1 MALCERLEEKW
12 NRDRG
17 LRLAAAVLLNAL
29 FLLLMLS
36 CFTPRFETND
46 EVLMSKFVDGQMAE
60 KSAYIPFINIILG
73 FALKLEYSLLGE
85 SLNWYSISQ
94 YALMLFGFTAIT
106 WVLLRSFR
114 PLPALSMTALIL
126 MTTGMNA
133 YLYLSFSKICALG
146 TAGGLS
152 LMLFAKSGEGT
163 KRLPLVLGFLLA
175 LLGYLWRFE
184 EFFGVAAL
192 MAPVGLTAM
201 LGIWKASR
209 GESAA
214 ARLKKI
220 WAYARPFLLLLAVV
234 LLCFA
239 FDRFMWTRG
248 DYEYFTKYND
258 TRSIL
263 VDYVELPEY
272 DEMQEVYDSLDMDE
286 NAVYFLKNWSFY
298 DTEKFSLEQMEAVLT
313 AREQW
318 TEHKSLG
325 ECLGVFLDE
334 AVPGLAKT
342 LAFYAPALMLMLW
355 LSCGRRS
362 WRHWLGL
369 LLSLG
374 FFGIIYML
382 MIYQNRYLANRM
394 DMGLLLALALVMS
407 FIMDGKMLRDDSL
420 LCCVLAAL
428 ALFTGLYMNK
438 NICLYSGQ
446 YAVEDKSSQKAAVEL
461 LLEDEE
467 HLYLC
472 KVWSIDHELYGPLE
486 TAPQGYADRIVLLGG
501 WSLYHPSIE
510 HVLESWD
517 IENPYP
523 DMIDNP
529 GVLLID
535 KDVERTV
542 EYLQK
547 YYEPSARAE
556 KLEELSAETGL
567 EIYRIVSGDRRQ

>member
-1 MALCERLEEKW
+1 MAFLEKLREKW

-17 LRLAAAVLLNAL
+17 IRLAAALLLNVL

-60 KSAYIPFINIILG
+60 KSAYIPFINIVLG
-73 FALKLEYSLLGE
+73 FFLKLEYSLLGE

-94 YALMLFGFTAIT
+94 YALMFCGFTAMT
-106 WVLLRSFR
+106 WVLLRRFR
-114 PLPALSMTALIL
+114 PLAAMGMAAVIL
-126 MTTGMNA
+126 MTVGVNS
-133 YLYLSFSKICALG
+133 YLYPAFSKVSAVAA
-146 TAGGLS
+146 AGGLS
-152 LMLFAKSGEGT
+152 LMLYAGEKEQGKART
-163 KRLPLVLGFLLA
+163 MILGFVMA
-175 LLGYLWRFE
+175 VLGYLWRFE

-192 MAPVGLTAM
+192 LAPVGLTAM
-201 LGIWKASR
+201 MGILEKSK
-209 GESAA
+209 GEL
-214 ARLKKI
+214 LKLRMRKTF
-220 WAYARPFLLLLAVV
+220 AYARPFLLLLVMV
-234 LLCFA
+234 LLLFG

-248 DYEYFTKYND
+248 DYAYFTRYND
-258 TRSIL
+258 TRSML
-263 VDYVELPEY
+263 VDYGELPDYEQ
-272 DEMQEVYDSLDMDE
+272 MQEVYDALDMDE
-286 NAVYFLKNWSFY
+286 NAVYFLKNWNFY
-298 DTEKFSLEQMEAVLT
+298 DTEKFSLEQMEAVLA
-313 AREQW
+313 ARDSWMSQ
-318 TEHKSLG
+318 KSPG

-342 LAFYAPALMLMLW
+342 LAFFAPALMLMLW

-362 WRHWLGL
+362 LRHWLGL

-374 FFGIIYML
+374 FFGIIYLL

-407 FIMDGKMLRDDSL
+407 FMMDGEKLKRDVL
-420 LCCVLAAL
+420 LCCILAAL
-428 ALFTGLYMNK
+428 AAFTGLYMNK
-438 NICLYSGQ
+438 NVCLYSGQ

-472 KVWSIDHELYGPLE
+472 KVWSIDHEIYGPLE
-486 TAPQGYADRIVLLGG
+486 TAPAGFADKIVLLGG

-510 HVLESWD
+510 HVLEKWG

-523 DMIDNP
+523 DMIDDP
-529 GVLLID
+529 QVLLID
-535 KDVERTV
+535 KDIERTV

-556 KLEELSAETGL
+556 KLEQLSADTGL
-567 EIYRIVSGDRRQ
+567 EIYRIVSEN

>member
-1 MALCERLEEKW
+1 MAFLEKLREKW

-17 LRLAAAVLLNAL
+17 IRLAAALLLNVL

-60 KSAYIPFINIILG
+60 KSAYIPFINIVLG
-73 FALKLEYSLLGE
+73 FFLKLEYSLLGE

-94 YALMLFGFTAIT
+94 YAMMFCGFAAVS
-106 WVLLRSFR
+106 WVLLRRFR
-114 PLPALSMTALIL
+114 PLPALSMAAIVL
-126 MTTGMNA
+126 MTVGMNA
-133 YLYLSFSKICALG
+133 YLYPSFSKVCALG

-152 LMLFAKSGEGT
+152 LMLYAKGEGEST
-163 KRLPLVLGFLLA
+163 RKLPLALGFVLA
-175 LLGYLWRFE
+175 VLGYLWRYE

-192 MAPVGLTAM
+192 MAPAGLAAM
-201 LGIWKASR
+201 LGLWREHKPEPAKEKLR
-209 GESAA
+209 
-214 ARLKKI
+214 RL
-220 WAYARPFLLLLAVV
+220 WLYARPFLLLLAAV
-234 LLCFA
+234 LALYG

-248 DYEYFTKYND
+248 DYAEFTRFNY
-258 TRSIL
+258 TRHVL
-263 VDYVELPEY
+263 MDYAELPDY
-272 DEMQEVYDSLDMDE
+272 DEMQEVYDALDLDD
-286 NAVYFLKNWSFY
+286 NAVYFLKNWNFY
-298 DTEKFSLEQMEAVLT
+298 DTEKFSLEQMEAVLA
-313 AREQW
+313 ARDSWMSQ
-318 TEHKSLG
+318 KSPG

-342 LAFYAPALMLMLW
+342 LAFFAPALMLMLW

-362 WRHWLGL
+362 LRHWLGL

-374 FFGIIYML
+374 FFGIIYLL

-407 FIMDGKMLRDDSL
+407 FMMDGEKLKRDVL
-420 LCCVLAAL
+420 LCCILAAL
-428 ALFTGLYMNK
+428 AAFTGLYMNK
-438 NICLYSGQ
+438 NVCLYSGQ

-472 KVWSIDHELYGPLE
+472 KVWSIDHEIYGPLE
-486 TAPQGYADRIVLLGG
+486 TAPAGFADKIVLLGG

-510 HVLESWD
+510 HVLEKWG

-523 DMIDNP
+523 DMIDDP
-529 GVLLID
+529 QVLLID
-535 KDVERTV
+535 KDIERTV

-556 KLEELSAETGL
+556 KLEQLSADTGL
-567 EIYRIVSGDRRQ
+567 EIYRIVSEN

>member
-1 MALCERLEEKW
+1 MAFLEKLREKW

-17 LRLAAAVLLNAL
+17 IRLAAALLLNVL

-46 EVLMSKFVDGQMAE
+46 EVLMSKFVDGQMGE
-60 KSAYIPFINIILG
+60 KSAYIPFINILLG
-73 FALKLEYSLLGE
+73 FFLKMLYTLAGE

-94 YALMLFGFTAIT
+94 YALMFCGFTAMT
-106 WVLLRSFR
+106 WVLLRRFR
-114 PLPALSMTALIL
+114 PLAAMGMAAVIL
-126 MTTGMNA
+126 MTVGVNS
-133 YLYLSFSKICALG
+133 YLYPAFSKVSAVAA
-146 TAGGLS
+146 AGGLS
-152 LMLFAKSGEGT
+152 LMLYAGEKEQGKART
-163 KRLPLVLGFLLA
+163 MILGFVMA
-175 LLGYLWRFE
+175 VLGYLWRFE

-192 MAPVGLTAM
+192 LAPVGLTAM
-201 LGIWKASR
+201 MGIWEKSK
-209 GESAA
+209 GELLKP
-214 ARLKKI
+214 RMKKI
-220 WAYARPFLLLLAVV
+220 FAYARPFLLLLVTV
-234 LLCFA
+234 LLLFG

-248 DYEYFTKYND
+248 DYAYFTRYND
-258 TRSIL
+258 TRSML
-263 VDYVELPEY
+263 VDYGELPDYEQ
-272 DEMQEVYDSLDMDE
+272 MQEVYDALDMDE

-298 DTEKFSLEQMEAVLT
+298 DTEKFSLEQMEAVLA
-313 AREQW
+313 ARDSWMSQ
-318 TEHKSLG
+318 KSPG

-342 LAFYAPALMLMLW
+342 LAFFAPALMLMLW
-355 LSCGRRS
+355 LSCGGRS
-362 WRHWLGL
+362 LRHWLGL

-374 FFGIIYML
+374 FFGIIYLL

-407 FIMDGKMLRDDSL
+407 FMMDGEKLKRDVL
-420 LCCVLAAL
+420 LCCILAAL
-428 ALFTGLYMNK
+428 AAFTGLYMNK
-438 NICLYSGQ
+438 NVCLYSGQ

-472 KVWSIDHELYGPLE
+472 KVWSIDHEIYGPLE
-486 TAPQGYADRIVLLGG
+486 TAPAGFADKIVLLGG

-510 HVLESWD
+510 HVLEKWG

-523 DMIDNP
+523 DMIDDP
-529 GVLLID
+529 QVLLID
-535 KDVERTV
+535 KDIERTV

-556 KLEELSAETGL
+556 KLEELSADTGL
-567 EIYRIVSGDRRQ
+567 EIYRIVSGD

>member
-1 MALCERLEEKW
+1 MTFIEKIREKW
-12 NRDRG
+12 YRDG
-17 LRLAAAVLLNAL
+17 KAKLAAALLLNAF
-29 FLLLMLS
+29 FLLIVLS

-60 KSAYIPFINIILG
+60 KSAYIPFINIVLG
-73 FALKLEYSLLGE
+73 FFLKLEYSLLGE

-94 YALMLFGFTAIT
+94 YALMFCAFSAIT
-106 WVLLRSFR
+106 WVLLRRFR
-114 PLPALSMTALIL
+114 LLPALSMAAIVL
-126 MTTGMNA
+126 MTVGMNA
-133 YLYLSFSKICALG
+133 YLYPSFSKVCALG

-152 LMLFAKSGEGT
+152 LMLYAKGGE
-163 KRLPLVLGFLLA
+163 RLEKLPIALGFVLA
-175 LLGYLWRFE
+175 LLGYLWRYE

-201 LGIWKASR
+201 LGIWKSSR
-209 GESAA
+209 GEAIGQKF
-214 ARLKKI
+214 KKI
-220 WAYARPFLLLLAVV
+220 WTYARPFLLLLAAV
-234 LLCFA
+234 LVLYG

-248 DYEYFTKYND
+248 DYKQFTEFNY
-258 TRSIL
+258 TRHVL
-263 VDYVELPEY
+263 MDYAELPDY
-272 DEMQEVYDSLDMDE
+272 DEMREVYDSLDIDD
-286 NAVYFLKNWSFY
+286 NAVYFLKNWNFY
-298 DTEKFSLEQMEAVLT
+298 DTEKFSLEQMEAVLA
-313 AREQW
+313 ARDLW
-318 TEHKSLG
+318 TEHKGLG

-334 AVPGLAKT
+334 AIPGLTKT

-355 LSCGRRS
+355 LSCGCRS
-362 WRHWLGL
+362 WRHWMGL

-394 DMGLLLALALVMS
+394 DMGLLLALALAMS
-407 FIMDGKMLRDDSL
+407 FFMDEKKLRGDRL
-420 LCCVLAAL
+420 LCCTLAA
-428 ALFTGLYMNK
+428 AAVFIGLYMNK
-438 NICLYSGQ
+438 NVCLYSGQ

-486 TAPQGYADRIVLLGG
+486 TAPAGYADKIVLLGG

-510 HVLESWD
+510 HVLESYG

-529 GVLLID
+529 RVLLID
-535 KDVERTV
+535 KDIERTV

-567 EIYRIVSGDRRQ
+567 EIYRMVSEE

>member
-1 MALCERLEEKW
+1 MAFLEKLREKW
-12 NRDRG
+12 NMDRG
-17 LRLAAAVLLNAL
+17 IRLAAALLLNGL

-60 KSAYIPFINIILG
+60 KSAYIPFINIVLG
-73 FALKLEYSLLGE
+73 FFLKLEYSLLGE

-94 YALMLFGFTAIT
+94 YALMFCGFTAMT
-106 WVLLRSFR
+106 WVLLRRFR
-114 PLPALSMTALIL
+114 PLAAMGMAAVIL
-126 MTTGMNA
+126 MTVGVNS
-133 YLYLSFSKICALG
+133 YLYPAFSKVSAVAA
-146 TAGGLS
+146 AGGLS
-152 LMLFAKSGEGT
+152 LMLYAGEKEQGKART
-163 KRLPLVLGFLLA
+163 MILGFVMA
-175 LLGYLWRFE
+175 VLGYLWRFE

-192 MAPVGLTAM
+192 LAPVGLTAM
-201 LGIWKASR
+201 MGILEKSK
-209 GESAA
+209 GEL
-214 ARLKKI
+214 LKLRMRKTF
-220 WAYARPFLLLLAVV
+220 AYARPFLLLLVMV
-234 LLCFA
+234 LLLFG

-248 DYEYFTKYND
+248 DYAYFTRYND
-258 TRSIL
+258 TRSML
-263 VDYVELPEY
+263 VDYGELPDYEQ
-272 DEMQEVYDSLDMDE
+272 MQEVYDALDMDE
-286 NAVYFLKNWSFY
+286 NAVYFLKNWNFY
-298 DTEKFSLEQMEAVLT
+298 DTEKFPLEQMEAVLA
-313 AREQW
+313 ARDSWMSQ
-318 TEHKSLG
+318 KSPG

-342 LAFYAPALMLMLW
+342 LAFFAPALMLMLW

-362 WRHWLGL
+362 LRHWLGL

-374 FFGIIYML
+374 FFGIIYLL

-407 FIMDGKMLRDDSL
+407 FMMDGEKLKRDVL
-420 LCCVLAAL
+420 LCCILAAL
-428 ALFTGLYMNK
+428 AAFTGLYMNK
-438 NICLYSGQ
+438 NVCLYSGQ

-472 KVWSIDHELYGPLE
+472 KVWSIDHEIYGPLE
-486 TAPQGYADRIVLLGG
+486 TAPAGFADKIVLLGG

-510 HVLESWD
+510 HVLEKWG

-523 DMIDNP
+523 DMIDDP
-529 GVLLID
+529 QVLLID
-535 KDVERTV
+535 KDIERTV

-556 KLEELSAETGL
+556 KLEQLSADTGL
-567 EIYRIVSGDRRQ
+567 EIYRIVSEN

>member
-1 MALCERLEEKW
+1 MAFLEKLREKW

-17 LRLAAAVLLNAL
+17 IRLAAALLLNVL

-60 KSAYIPFINIILG
+60 KSAYIPFINIVLG
-73 FALKLEYSLLGE
+73 FFLKLEYSLLGE

-94 YALMLFGFTAIT
+94 YALMFCGFTAMT
-106 WVLLRSFR
+106 WVLLRRFR
-114 PLPALSMTALIL
+114 PLAAMGMAAVIL
-126 MTTGMNA
+126 MTVGVNS
-133 YLYLSFSKICALG
+133 YLYPAFSKVSAVAA
-146 TAGGLS
+146 AGGLS
-152 LMLFAKSGEGT
+152 LMLYAGEKEQGKART
-163 KRLPLVLGFLLA
+163 MILGFVMA
-175 LLGYLWRFE
+175 VLGYLWRFE

-192 MAPVGLTAM
+192 LAPVGLTAM
-201 LGIWKASR
+201 MGILEKSK
-209 GESAA
+209 GEL
-214 ARLKKI
+214 LKLRMRKTF
-220 WAYARPFLLLLAVV
+220 AYARPFLLLLVMV
-234 LLCFA
+234 LLLFG

-248 DYEYFTKYND
+248 DYAYFTRYND
-258 TRSIL
+258 TRSML
-263 VDYVELPEY
+263 VDYGELPDYEQ
-272 DEMQEVYDSLDMDE
+272 MQEVYDALDMDE
-286 NAVYFLKNWSFY
+286 NAVYFLKNWNFY
-298 DTEKFSLEQMEAVLT
+298 DTEKFPLEQMEAVLA
-313 AREQW
+313 ARDSWMSQ
-318 TEHKSLG
+318 KSPG

-342 LAFYAPALMLMLW
+342 LAFFAPALMLMLW

-362 WRHWLGL
+362 LRHWLGL

-374 FFGIIYML
+374 FFGIIYLL

-407 FIMDGKMLRDDSL
+407 FMMDGEKLKRDVL
-420 LCCVLAAL
+420 LCCILAAL
-428 ALFTGLYMNK
+428 AAFTGLYMNK
-438 NICLYSGQ
+438 NVCLYSGQ

-472 KVWSIDHELYGPLE
+472 KVWSIDHEIYGPLE
-486 TAPQGYADRIVLLGG
+486 TAPAGFADKIVLLGG

-510 HVLESWD
+510 HVLEKWG

-523 DMIDNP
+523 DMIDDP
-529 GVLLID
+529 QVLLID
-535 KDVERTV
+535 KDIERTV

-556 KLEELSAETGL
+556 KLEQLSADTGL
-567 EIYRIVSGDRRQ
+567 EIYRIVSEN

>member
-1 MALCERLEEKW
+1 MAFLEKLREKW

-17 LRLAAAVLLNAL
+17 IRLAAALLLNVL

-60 KSAYIPFINIILG
+60 KSAYIPFINIVLG
-73 FALKLEYSLLGE
+73 FFLKLEYSLLGE

-94 YALMLFGFTAIT
+94 YALMFCGFTAMT
-106 WVLLRSFR
+106 WVLLRRFR
-114 PLPALSMTALIL
+114 PLAAMGMAAVIL
-126 MTTGMNA
+126 MTVGVNS
-133 YLYLSFSKICALG
+133 YLYPAFSKVSAVAA
-146 TAGGLS
+146 AGGLS
-152 LMLFAKSGEGT
+152 LMLYAGEKEQGKART
-163 KRLPLVLGFLLA
+163 MILGFVMA
-175 LLGYLWRFE
+175 VLGYLWRFE

-192 MAPVGLTAM
+192 LAPVGLTAM
-201 LGIWKASR
+201 MGILEKSK
-209 GESAA
+209 GEL
-214 ARLKKI
+214 LKLRMRKTF
-220 WAYARPFLLLLAVV
+220 AYARPFLLLLVMV
-234 LLCFA
+234 LLLFG

-248 DYEYFTKYND
+248 DYAYFTRYND
-258 TRSIL
+258 TRSML
-263 VDYVELPEY
+263 VDYGELPDY
-272 DEMQEVYDSLDMDE
+272 DEMQEVYDALDLDD
-286 NAVYFLKNWSFY
+286 NAVYFLKNWNFY
-298 DTEKFSLEQMEAVLT
+298 DTEKFSLEQMEAVLA
-313 AREQW
+313 ARDSWMSQ
-318 TEHKSLG
+318 KSPG

-342 LAFYAPALMLMLW
+342 LAFFAPALMLMLW
-355 LSCGRRS
+355 LSCGGRS
-362 WRHWLGL
+362 LRHWLGL

-374 FFGIIYML
+374 FFGIIYLL

-407 FIMDGKMLRDDSL
+407 FMMDGEKLKRDVL
-420 LCCVLAAL
+420 LCCILAAL
-428 ALFTGLYMNK
+428 AAFTGLYMNK
-438 NICLYSGQ
+438 NVCLYSGQ

-472 KVWSIDHELYGPLE
+472 KVWSIDHEIYGPLE
-486 TAPQGYADRIVLLGG
+486 TAPAGFADKIVLLGG

-510 HVLESWD
+510 HVLEKWG

-523 DMIDNP
+523 DMIDDP
-529 GVLLID
+529 QVLLID
-535 KDVERTV
+535 KDIERTV

-556 KLEELSAETGL
+556 KLEQLSADTDL
-567 EIYRIVSGDRRQ
+567 EIYRIVSEN

>member
-1 MALCERLEEKW
+1 MAFLEKLREKW

-17 LRLAAAVLLNAL
+17 IRLAAALLLNVL

-46 EVLMSKFVDGQMAE
+46 EVLMSKFVDGQMGE
-60 KSAYIPFINIILG
+60 KSAYIPFINILLG
-73 FALKLEYSLLGE
+73 FFLKMLYTLAGE

-94 YALMLFGFTAIT
+94 YALMFCGFTAMT
-106 WVLLRSFR
+106 WVLLRRFR
-114 PLPALSMTALIL
+114 PLAAMGMAAVIL
-126 MTTGMNA
+126 MTVGVNS
-133 YLYLSFSKICALG
+133 YLYPAFSKVSAVAA
-146 TAGGLS
+146 AGGLS
-152 LMLFAKSGEGT
+152 LMLYAGEKEQGKART
-163 KRLPLVLGFLLA
+163 MILGFVMA
-175 LLGYLWRFE
+175 VLGYLWRFE

-192 MAPVGLTAM
+192 LAPVGLTAM
-201 LGIWKASR
+201 MGILEKSK
-209 GESAA
+209 GEL
-214 ARLKKI
+214 LKLRMRKTF
-220 WAYARPFLLLLAVV
+220 AYARPFLLLLVMV
-234 LLCFA
+234 LLLFG

-248 DYEYFTKYND
+248 DYVYFTRYND
-258 TRSIL
+258 TRSML
-263 VDYVELPEY
+263 VDYGELPDY
-272 DEMQEVYDSLDMDE
+272 DEMQEVYDALDLDD
-286 NAVYFLKNWSFY
+286 NAVYFLKNWNFY
-298 DTEKFSLEQMEAVLT
+298 DTEKFSLEQMEAVLA
-313 AREQW
+313 ARDSWMSQ
-318 TEHKSLG
+318 KSPG

-342 LAFYAPALMLMLW
+342 LAFFAPALMLMLW

-362 WRHWLGL
+362 LRHWLGL

-374 FFGIIYML
+374 FFGIIYLL

-407 FIMDGKMLRDDSL
+407 FMMDGEKLKRDVL
-420 LCCVLAAL
+420 LCCILAAL
-428 ALFTGLYMNK
+428 AAFTGLYMNK
-438 NICLYSGQ
+438 NVCLYSGQ

-472 KVWSIDHELYGPLE
+472 KVWSIDHEIYGPLE
-486 TAPQGYADRIVLLGG
+486 TATAGFADKIVLLGG

-510 HVLESWD
+510 HVLEKWG

-523 DMIDNP
+523 DMIDDP
-529 GVLLID
+529 QVLLID
-535 KDVERTV
+535 KDIERTV

-556 KLEELSAETGL
+556 KLEQLSADTGL
-567 EIYRIVSGDRRQ
+567 EIYRIVSEN

>member
-1 MALCERLEEKW
+1 MAFLEKLREKW

-17 LRLAAAVLLNAL
+17 IRLAAALLLNVL

-46 EVLMSKFVDGQMAE
+46 EVLMSKFVDGQMGE
-60 KSAYIPFINIILG
+60 KSAYIPFINILLG
-73 FALKLEYSLLGE
+73 FFLKMLYTLAGE

-94 YALMLFGFTAIT
+94 YALMFCGFTAMT
-106 WVLLRSFR
+106 WVLLRRFR
-114 PLPALSMTALIL
+114 PLAAMGMAAVIL
-126 MTTGMNA
+126 MTVGVNS
-133 YLYLSFSKICALG
+133 YLYPAFSKVSAVAA
-146 TAGGLS
+146 AGGLS
-152 LMLFAKSGEGT
+152 LMLYAGEKEQGKART
-163 KRLPLVLGFLLA
+163 MILGFVMA
-175 LLGYLWRFE
+175 VLGYLWRFE

-192 MAPVGLTAM
+192 LAPVGLTAM
-201 LGIWKASR
+201 MGILEKSK
-209 GESAA
+209 GEL
-214 ARLKKI
+214 LKLRMRKTF
-220 WAYARPFLLLLAVV
+220 AYARPFLLLLVMV
-234 LLCFA
+234 LLLFG

-248 DYEYFTKYND
+248 DYAYFTRYND
-258 TRSIL
+258 TRSML
-263 VDYVELPEY
+263 VDYGELPDY
-272 DEMQEVYDSLDMDE
+272 DEMQEVYDALDLDD
-286 NAVYFLKNWSFY
+286 NAVYFLKNWNFY
-298 DTEKFSLEQMEAVLT
+298 DTEKFSLEQMEAVLA
-313 AREQW
+313 ARDSWMSQ
-318 TEHKSLG
+318 KSPG

-342 LAFYAPALMLMLW
+342 LAFFAPALMLMLW

-362 WRHWLGL
+362 LRHWLGL

-374 FFGIIYML
+374 FFGIIYLL

-407 FIMDGKMLRDDSL
+407 FMMDGEKLKRDVL
-420 LCCVLAAL
+420 LCCILAAL
-428 ALFTGLYMNK
+428 AAFTGLYMNK
-438 NICLYSGQ
+438 NVCLYSGQ

-472 KVWSIDHELYGPLE
+472 KVWSIDHEIYGPLE
-486 TAPQGYADRIVLLGG
+486 TAPAGFADKIVLLGG

-510 HVLESWD
+510 HVLEKWG

-523 DMIDNP
+523 DMIDDP
-529 GVLLID
+529 QVLLID
-535 KDVERTV
+535 KDIERTV

-556 KLEELSAETGL
+556 KLEQLSADTGL
-567 EIYRIVSGDRRQ
+567 EIYRIVSEN

>member
-1 MALCERLEEKW
+1 MAFLEKLREKW

-17 LRLAAAVLLNAL
+17 IRLAAALLLNVL

-46 EVLMSKFVDGQMAE
+46 EVLMSKFVDGQMGE
-60 KSAYIPFINIILG
+60 KSAYIPFINILLG
-73 FALKLEYSLLGE
+73 FFLKMLYTLAGE

-94 YALMLFGFTAIT
+94 YALMFCGFTAMT
-106 WVLLRSFR
+106 WVLLRRFR
-114 PLPALSMTALIL
+114 PLAAMGMAAVIL
-126 MTTGMNA
+126 MTVGVNS
-133 YLYLSFSKICALG
+133 YLYPAFSKVSAVAA
-146 TAGGLS
+146 AGGLS
-152 LMLFAKSGEGT
+152 LMLYAGEKEQGKART
-163 KRLPLVLGFLLA
+163 MILGFVMA
-175 LLGYLWRFE
+175 VLGYLWRFE

-192 MAPVGLTAM
+192 LAPVGLTAM
-201 LGIWKASR
+201 MGILEKSK
-209 GESAA
+209 GEL
-214 ARLKKI
+214 LKLRMRKTF
-220 WAYARPFLLLLAVV
+220 AYARPFLLLLVMV
-234 LLCFA
+234 LLLFG

-248 DYEYFTKYND
+248 DYAYFTRYND
-258 TRSIL
+258 TRSML
-263 VDYVELPEY
+263 VDYGELPDY
-272 DEMQEVYDSLDMDE
+272 DEMQEVYDALDMDE
-286 NAVYFLKNWSFY
+286 NAVYFLKNWNFY
-298 DTEKFSLEQMEAVLT
+298 DTEKFSLEQMEAVLA
-313 AREQW
+313 ARDSWMSQ
-318 TEHKSLG
+318 KSPG

-342 LAFYAPALMLMLW
+342 LAFFAPALMLMLW

-362 WRHWLGL
+362 LRHWLGL

-374 FFGIIYML
+374 FFGIIYLL

-407 FIMDGKMLRDDSL
+407 FMMDGEKLKRDVL
-420 LCCVLAAL
+420 LCCILAAL
-428 ALFTGLYMNK
+428 AAFTGLYMNK
-438 NICLYSGQ
+438 NVCLYSGQ

-472 KVWSIDHELYGPLE
+472 KVWSIDHEIYGPLE
-486 TAPQGYADRIVLLGG
+486 TAPAGFADKIVLLGG

-510 HVLESWD
+510 HVLEKWG

-523 DMIDNP
+523 DMIDDP
-529 GVLLID
+529 QVLLID
-535 KDVERTV
+535 KDIERTV

-556 KLEELSAETGL
+556 KLEQLSADTGL
-567 EIYRIVSGDRRQ
+567 EIYRIVSEN

>member
-1 MALCERLEEKW
+1 MAFLEKLREKW
-12 NRDRG
+12 NMDRG
-17 LRLAAAVLLNAL
+17 IRLAAALLLNVL

-60 KSAYIPFINIILG
+60 KSAYIPFINIVLG
-73 FALKLEYSLLGE
+73 FFLKLEYSLLGE

-94 YALMLFGFTAIT
+94 YALMFCGFAAVS
-106 WVLLRSFR
+106 WVLLRRFR
-114 PLPALSMTALIL
+114 PLPALSMAAIVL
-126 MTTGMNA
+126 MTVGMNA
-133 YLYLSFSKICALG
+133 YLYPSFSKVCALG

-152 LMLFAKSGEGT
+152 LMLYAKGEGEST
-163 KRLPLVLGFLLA
+163 RKLPLALGFVLA
-175 LLGYLWRFE
+175 VLGYLWRYE

-192 MAPVGLTAM
+192 MAPAGLAAM
-201 LGIWKASR
+201 LGLW
-209 GESAA
+209 GEHKPEPAKEKLR
-214 ARLKKI
+214 RL
-220 WAYARPFLLLLAVV
+220 WLYARPFLLLLAAV
-234 LLCFA
+234 LALYG

-248 DYEYFTKYND
+248 DYAEFTRFNY
-258 TRSIL
+258 TRHVL
-263 VDYVELPEY
+263 MDYAELPDY
-272 DEMQEVYDSLDMDE
+272 DEMQEVYDALDLDD
-286 NAVYFLKNWSFY
+286 NAVYFLKNWNFY
-298 DTEKFSLEQMEAVLT
+298 DTEKFSLEQMEAVLA
-313 AREQW
+313 ARDSWMSQ
-318 TEHKSLG
+318 KSPG

-342 LAFYAPALMLMLW
+342 LAFFAPALMLMLW
-355 LSCGRRS
+355 LSCGGRGL
-362 WRHWLGL
+362 RHWLGL

-374 FFGIIYML
+374 FFGIIYLL

-407 FIMDGKMLRDDSL
+407 FMMDGEKLKRDVL
-420 LCCVLAAL
+420 LCCILAAL
-428 ALFTGLYMNK
+428 AAFTGLYMNK
-438 NICLYSGQ
+438 NVCPYSGQ

-472 KVWSIDHELYGPLE
+472 KVWSIDHEIYGPLE
-486 TAPQGYADRIVLLGG
+486 TAPAGFADKIVLLGG

-510 HVLESWD
+510 HVLEKWG

-523 DMIDNP
+523 DMIDDP
-529 GVLLID
+529 QVLLID
-535 KDVERTV
+535 KDIERTV

-556 KLEELSAETGL
+556 KLEQLSADTGL
-567 EIYRIVSGDRRQ
+567 EIYRIVSEN

>member
-1 MALCERLEEKW
+1 MAFLEKLREKW
-12 NRDRG
+12 NMDRG
-17 LRLAAAVLLNAL
+17 IRLAAALLLNVL

-60 KSAYIPFINIILG
+60 KSAYIPFINIVLG
-73 FALKLEYSLLGE
+73 FFLKLEYSLLGE

-94 YALMLFGFTAIT
+94 YALMFCGFTAMT
-106 WVLLRSFR
+106 WVLLRRFR
-114 PLPALSMTALIL
+114 PLAAMGMAAVIL
-126 MTTGMNA
+126 MTVGVNS
-133 YLYLSFSKICALG
+133 YLYPAFSKVSAVAA
-146 TAGGLS
+146 AGGLS
-152 LMLFAKSGEGT
+152 LMLYAGEKEQGKART
-163 KRLPLVLGFLLA
+163 MILGFVMA
-175 LLGYLWRFE
+175 VLGYLWRFE

-192 MAPVGLTAM
+192 LAPVGLTAM
-201 LGIWKASR
+201 MGILEKSK
-209 GESAA
+209 GEL
-214 ARLKKI
+214 LKLRMRKTF
-220 WAYARPFLLLLAVV
+220 AYARPFLLLLVMV
-234 LLCFA
+234 LLLFG

-248 DYEYFTKYND
+248 DYAYFTRYND
-258 TRSIL
+258 TRSML
-263 VDYVELPEY
+263 VDYGELPDY
-272 DEMQEVYDSLDMDE
+272 DEMQEVYDALDLDD
-286 NAVYFLKNWSFY
+286 NAVYFLKNWNFY
-298 DTEKFSLEQMEAVLT
+298 DTEKFSLEQMEAVLA
-313 AREQW
+313 ARDSWMSQ
-318 TEHKSLG
+318 KSPG

-342 LAFYAPALMLMLW
+342 LAFFAPALMLMLW

-362 WRHWLGL
+362 LRHWLGL

-374 FFGIIYML
+374 FFGIIYLL

-407 FIMDGKMLRDDSL
+407 FMMDGEKLKRDVL
-420 LCCVLAAL
+420 LCCILAAL
-428 ALFTGLYMNK
+428 AAFTGLYMNK
-438 NICLYSGQ
+438 NVCLYSGQ

-472 KVWSIDHELYGPLE
+472 KVWSIDHEIYGPLE
-486 TAPQGYADRIVLLGG
+486 TAPAGFADKIVLLGG

-510 HVLESWD
+510 HVLEKWG

-523 DMIDNP
+523 DMIDDP
-529 GVLLID
+529 QVLLID
-535 KDVERTV
+535 KDIERTV

-556 KLEELSAETGL
+556 KLEQLSADTGL
-567 EIYRIVSGDRRQ
+567 EIYRIVSEN

>member
-1 MALCERLEEKW
+1 MAFLEKLREKW

-17 LRLAAAVLLNAL
+17 IRLAAALLLNVL

-60 KSAYIPFINIILG
+60 KSAYIPFINIVLG
-73 FALKLEYSLLGE
+73 FFLKLEYSLLGE

-94 YALMLFGFTAIT
+94 YALMFCGFTAMT
-106 WVLLRSFR
+106 WVLLRRFR
-114 PLPALSMTALIL
+114 PLAAMGMAAVIL
-126 MTTGMNA
+126 MTVGVNS
-133 YLYLSFSKICALG
+133 YLYPAFSKVSAVAA
-146 TAGGLS
+146 AGGLS
-152 LMLFAKSGEGT
+152 LMLYAGEKEQGKART
-163 KRLPLVLGFLLA
+163 MILGFVMA
-175 LLGYLWRFE
+175 VLGYLWRFE

-192 MAPVGLTAM
+192 LAPVGLTAM
-201 LGIWKASR
+201 MGILEKSK
-209 GESAA
+209 GEL
-214 ARLKKI
+214 LKLRMRKTF
-220 WAYARPFLLLLAVV
+220 AYARPFLLLLVMV
-234 LLCFA
+234 LLLFG

-248 DYEYFTKYND
+248 DYAYFTRYND
-258 TRSIL
+258 TRSML
-263 VDYVELPEY
+263 VDYGELPDY
-272 DEMQEVYDSLDMDE
+272 DEMQEVYDALDLDD
-286 NAVYFLKNWSFY
+286 NAVYFLKNWNFY
-298 DTEKFSLEQMEAVLT
+298 DTEKFSLEQMEAVLA
-313 AREQW
+313 ARDSWMSQ
-318 TEHKSLG
+318 KSPG

-342 LAFYAPALMLMLW
+342 LAFFAPALMLMLW

-362 WRHWLGL
+362 LRHWLGL

-374 FFGIIYML
+374 FFGIIYLL

-407 FIMDGKMLRDDSL
+407 FMMDGEKLKRDVL
-420 LCCVLAAL
+420 LCCILAAL
-428 ALFTGLYMNK
+428 AAFTGLYMNK
-438 NICLYSGQ
+438 NVCLYSGQ

-472 KVWSIDHELYGPLE
+472 KVWSIDHEIYGPLE
-486 TAPQGYADRIVLLGG
+486 TAPAGFADKIVLLGG

-510 HVLESWD
+510 HVLEKWG

-523 DMIDNP
+523 DMIDDP
-529 GVLLID
+529 QVLLID
-535 KDVERTV
+535 KDIERTV

-556 KLEELSAETGL
+556 KLEQLSADTGL
-567 EIYRIVSGDRRQ
+567 EIYRIVSEN

>member
-1 MALCERLEEKW
+1 MAFLEKLREKW

-17 LRLAAAVLLNAL
+17 IRLAAALLLNVL

-60 KSAYIPFINIILG
+60 KSAYIPFINIVLG
-73 FALKLEYSLLGE
+73 FFLKLEYSLLGE

-94 YALMLFGFTAIT
+94 YALMFCSFAAVS
-106 WVLLRSFR
+106 WVLLRRFR
-114 PLPALSMTALIL
+114 PLPALSMAAIVL
-126 MTTGMNA
+126 MTVGMNA
-133 YLYLSFSKICALG
+133 YLYPSFSKVCALG

-152 LMLFAKSGEGT
+152 LMLYAKGEGEST
-163 KRLPLVLGFLLA
+163 RKLPLALGFVLA
-175 LLGYLWRFE
+175 VLGYLWRYE

-192 MAPVGLTAM
+192 MAPAGLAAM
-201 LGIWKASR
+201 LGLW
-209 GESAA
+209 GEHKPEPAKEKLR
-214 ARLKKI
+214 RL
-220 WAYARPFLLLLAVV
+220 WLYARPFLLLLAAV
-234 LLCFA
+234 LALYG

-248 DYEYFTKYND
+248 DYAEFTRFNY
-258 TRSIL
+258 TRHVL
-263 VDYVELPEY
+263 MDYAELPDY
-272 DEMQEVYDSLDMDE
+272 DEMQEVYDALDLDD
-286 NAVYFLKNWSFY
+286 NAVYFLKNWNFY
-298 DTEKFSLEQMEAVLT
+298 DTEKFSLEQMETVLA
-313 AREQW
+313 ARDSWMSQ
-318 TEHKSLG
+318 KSPG

-342 LAFYAPALMLMLW
+342 LAFFAPALMLMLW

-362 WRHWLGL
+362 LRHWLGL

-374 FFGIIYML
+374 FFGIIYLL

-407 FIMDGKMLRDDSL
+407 FMMDGEKLKRDVL
-420 LCCVLAAL
+420 LCCILAAL
-428 ALFTGLYMNK
+428 AAFTGLYMNK
-438 NICLYSGQ
+438 IVCPYSGQ

-472 KVWSIDHELYGPLE
+472 KVWSIDHEIYGPLE
-486 TAPQGYADRIVLLGG
+486 TAPAGFADKIVLLGG

-510 HVLESWD
+510 HVLEKWG

-523 DMIDNP
+523 DMIDDP
-529 GVLLID
+529 QVLLID
-535 KDVERTV
+535 KDIERTV

-556 KLEELSAETGL
+556 KLEQLSADTGL
-567 EIYRIVSGDRRQ
+567 EIYRIVSEN

>member
-1 MALCERLEEKW
+1 MAFLEKLREKW

-17 LRLAAAVLLNAL
+17 IRLAAALLLNVL

-60 KSAYIPFINIILG
+60 KSAYIPFINIVLG
-73 FALKLEYSLLGE
+73 FFLKLEYSLLGE

-94 YALMLFGFTAIT
+94 YALMFCGFAAVS
-106 WVLLRSFR
+106 WVLLRRFR
-114 PLPALSMTALIL
+114 PLPALSMAAVIL
-126 MTTGMNA
+126 MTVGVNS
-133 YLYLSFSKICALG
+133 YLYPAFSKVSAVAA
-146 TAGGLS
+146 AGGLS
-152 LMLFAKSGEGT
+152 LMLYAGEKEQGKART
-163 KRLPLVLGFLLA
+163 MILGFVMA
-175 LLGYLWRFE
+175 VLGYLWRFE

-192 MAPVGLTAM
+192 LAPVGLTAM
-201 LGIWKASR
+201 MGILEKSK
-209 GESAA
+209 GEL
-214 ARLKKI
+214 LKLRMRKTF
-220 WAYARPFLLLLAVV
+220 AYARPFLLLLVMV
-234 LLCFA
+234 LLLFG

-248 DYEYFTKYND
+248 DYAYFTRYND
-258 TRSIL
+258 TRSML
-263 VDYVELPEY
+263 VDYGELPDYEQ
-272 DEMQEVYDSLDMDE
+272 MQEVYDALDMDE
-286 NAVYFLKNWSFY
+286 NAVYFLKNWNFY
-298 DTEKFSLEQMEAVLT
+298 DTEKFSLEQMEAVLA
-313 AREQW
+313 ARDSWMSQ
-318 TEHKSLG
+318 KSPG

-342 LAFYAPALMLMLW
+342 LAFFAPALMLMLW
-355 LSCGRRS
+355 LSCGGRS
-362 WRHWLGL
+362 LRHWLGL

-374 FFGIIYML
+374 FFGIIYLL

-407 FIMDGKMLRDDSL
+407 FMMDGEKLKRDVL
-420 LCCVLAAL
+420 LCCILAAL
-428 ALFTGLYMNK
+428 AAFTGLYMNK
-438 NICLYSGQ
+438 NVCLYSGQ

-472 KVWSIDHELYGPLE
+472 KVWSIDHEIYGPLE
-486 TAPQGYADRIVLLGG
+486 TAPAGFADKIVLLGG

-510 HVLESWD
+510 HVLEKWG

-523 DMIDNP
+523 DMIDDP
-529 GVLLID
+529 QVLLID
-535 KDVERTV
+535 KDIERTV

-556 KLEELSAETGL
+556 KLEQLSADTGL
-567 EIYRIVSGDRRQ
+567 EIYRIVSEN

>member
-1 MALCERLEEKW
+1 MAFLEKLREKW

-17 LRLAAAVLLNAL
+17 IRLAAALLLNVL

-60 KSAYIPFINIILG
+60 KSAYIPFINIVLG
-73 FALKLEYSLLGE
+73 FFLKLEYSLLGE

-94 YALMLFGFTAIT
+94 YALMFCGFTAMT
-106 WVLLRSFR
+106 WVLLRRFR
-114 PLPALSMTALIL
+114 PLAAMGMTAVIL
-126 MTTGMNA
+126 MTVGVNS
-133 YLYLSFSKICALG
+133 YLYPAFSKVSAVAA
-146 TAGGLS
+146 AGGLS
-152 LMLFAKSGEGT
+152 LMLYAGEKEQGKART
-163 KRLPLVLGFLLA
+163 MILGFVMA
-175 LLGYLWRFE
+175 VLGYLWRFE

-192 MAPVGLTAM
+192 LAPVGLTAM
-201 LGIWKASR
+201 MGILEKSK
-209 GESAA
+209 GEL
-214 ARLKKI
+214 LKLRMRKTF
-220 WAYARPFLLLLAVV
+220 AYARPFLLLLVMV
-234 LLCFA
+234 LLLFG

-248 DYEYFTKYND
+248 DYAYFTRYND
-258 TRSIL
+258 TRSML
-263 VDYVELPEY
+263 VDYGELPDYEQ
-272 DEMQEVYDSLDMDE
+272 MQEVYDALDMDE
-286 NAVYFLKNWSFY
+286 NAVYFLKNWNFY
-298 DTEKFSLEQMEAVLT
+298 DTEKFPLEQMEAVLA
-313 AREQW
+313 ARDSWMSQ
-318 TEHKSLG
+318 KSPG

-342 LAFYAPALMLMLW
+342 LAFFAPALMLMLW
-355 LSCGRRS
+355 LSCGGRS
-362 WRHWLGL
+362 LRHWLGL

-374 FFGIIYML
+374 FFGIIYLL

-407 FIMDGKMLRDDSL
+407 FMMDGEKLKRDVL
-420 LCCVLAAL
+420 LCCILAAL
-428 ALFTGLYMNK
+428 AAFTGLYMNK
-438 NICLYSGQ
+438 NVCLYSGQ

-472 KVWSIDHELYGPLE
+472 KVWSIDHEIYGPLE
-486 TAPQGYADRIVLLGG
+486 TAPAGFADKIVLLGG

-510 HVLESWD
+510 HVLEKWG

-523 DMIDNP
+523 DMIDDP
-529 GVLLID
+529 QVLLID
-535 KDVERTV
+535 KDIERTV

-556 KLEELSAETGL
+556 KLEQLSADTGL
-567 EIYRIVSGDRRQ
+567 EIYRIVSEN